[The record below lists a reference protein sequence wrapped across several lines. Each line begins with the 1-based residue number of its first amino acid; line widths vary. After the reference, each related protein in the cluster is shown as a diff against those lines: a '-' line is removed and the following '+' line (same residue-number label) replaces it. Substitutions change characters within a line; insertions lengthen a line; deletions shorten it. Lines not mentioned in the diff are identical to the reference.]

1 MARKEKSPREIVLEC
16 CEGSRHSS
24 SFEGFS
30 DDAFIGYQTAMTK
43 VLNPNMNISMKD
55 LYALIAEMLVNGEI

>member
-30 DDAFIGYQTAMTK
+30 DDAFIGYQTAMIK
-43 VLNPNMNISMKD
+43 VLNPNMNISMTD
-55 LYALIAEMLVNGEI
+55 LYALISEMLSNGEI

>member
-1 MARKEKSPREIVLEC
+1 VARKERSPREIVLDC

-43 VLNPNMNISMKD
+43 VLNPNMNIDMKD
-55 LYALIAEMLVNGEI
+55 LFALIKQMLEDGEI